1 MFVGKLGTKEKKHF
15 CCVVFLAL
23 RGIFRGTMVSDLHRA
38 VTQRSL

>member
-23 RGIFRGTMVSDLHRA
+23 RGIKTYIHLSSKIASERL
-38 VTQRSL
+38 